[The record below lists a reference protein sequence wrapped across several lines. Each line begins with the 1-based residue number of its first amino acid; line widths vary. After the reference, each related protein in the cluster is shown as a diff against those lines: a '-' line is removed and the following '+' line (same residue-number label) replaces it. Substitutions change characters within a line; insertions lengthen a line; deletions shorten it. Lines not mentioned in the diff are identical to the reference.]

1 MEGKRG
7 LRLGGVRRVPPREGT
22 ASQQGVLVPTLS
34 HPSRN
39 PFPVLPGSWLLLGS
53 VPNNTVTS
61 SEEVVQ
67 TKQETTKHLSQ
78 PGQTFLEGATGFLSF
93 VLFFLFLAEW
103 HVGS

>member
-7 LRLGGVRRVPPREGT
+7 LRLGGMRRVPPREGT
-22 ASQQGVLVPTLS
+22 ASQQGMLMLALS

-67 TKQETTKHLSQ
+67 TERETTRHLSR
-78 PGQTFLEGATGFLSF
+78 PREMFLEGATGFLSF
-93 VLFFLFLAEW
+93 VLFFCFW
-103 HVGS
+103 PSGM